1 MGSIINLAKN
11 IKNSQLIS
19 SIKIFDIYRGKNLL
33 PNKKS
38 VALSLI
44 LQAKD
49 LTLTN
54 EDAQKVMD
62 EFIELAKKEF
72 GAVIR

>member
-1 MGSIINLAKN
+1 MSLAKK
-11 IKNSQLIS
+11 IKNSQLIT

-49 LTLTN
+49 STLTD

-62 EFIELAKKEF
+62 EFIELAKKEVD
-72 GAVIR
+72 AVIR